1 MLKVHHYFL
10 FISLLASLYAYR
22 KEASN
27 YFFLKLFPPFL
38 LLTLMAELWGT
49 KLAELRSFVGNGVLY
64 NLFSTQWVC
73 FYLIVL
79 SLIISNRIAKMILWI
94 SVPLYMAS
102 VTINLFYFHDKMSV
116 FHTVTYSLGLFM
128 IVVACIFYFFELF
141 RLPKS
146 VDLKRNPAF
155 WICSGLLF
163 FCCCGVPLYGFIEL
177 WQNIPLV
184 VKNFDN
190 INIFINTFLYV
201 LFTIGFL
208 CLKIPKYSSSSS

>member
-1 MLKVHHYFL
+1 MLKIHHYFL
-10 FISLLASLYAYR
+10 LISLLASLYCYR

-38 LLTLMAELWGT
+38 LMTLMAELLGT
-49 KLAELRSFVGNGVLY
+49 KLAEMSARAANGALY

-73 FYLIVL
+73 FYLLVL
-79 SLIISNRIAKMILWI
+79 SLIISNRVAKMILWVSI
-94 SVPLYMAS
+94 PVYATI
-102 VTINLFYFHDKMSV
+102 VTVNLFYFHKTTL
-116 FHTVTYSLGLFM
+116 FHTVTYSFGLFM

-177 WQNIPLV
+177 WANIPLV
-184 VKNFDN
+184 AKNFDN
-190 INIFINTFLYV
+190 INQFINTFLYI